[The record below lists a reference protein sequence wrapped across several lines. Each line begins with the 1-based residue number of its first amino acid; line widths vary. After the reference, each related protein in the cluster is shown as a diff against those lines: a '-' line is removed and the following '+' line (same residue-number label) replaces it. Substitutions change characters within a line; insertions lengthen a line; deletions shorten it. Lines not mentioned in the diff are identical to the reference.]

1 MALRLVSGPEGQ
13 CHARSG
19 QVRVRLAFTIVS
31 HLKGRAHWQAVGH
44 RFIRQQLADSS
55 LSTPAFCILAS
66 HTGIQVRRRSAPSLP
81 FSVPGATVRAAA
93 GHCKIKVSNHPPRS
107 GPDYPRAHMW
117 GPPGSQGLRRLQ
129 GHIEARAGLGSCL
142 RGSTARALFHGNCQ
156 CVVAHPG
163 RHLTSC
169 AKGSPKS
176 APQTQRRC
184 LFLVA
189 TSSLHI
195 ENIHIRSNTR
205 TEPEAHKKCP
215 HDPICVSCKVK

>member
-1 MALRLVSGPEGQ
+1 MPARFSSHSVALRLVSGPEGQ

-117 GPPGSQGLRRLQ
+117 GPPGSQGLRRL
-129 GHIEARAGLGSCL
+129 GTLRPALDSEAACVGALHVRSFMAIASASWHIPAGISLRARKA
-142 RGSTARALFHGNCQ
+142 AR
-156 CVVAHPG
+156 
-163 RHLTSC
+163 S
-169 AKGSPKS
+169 
-176 APQTQRRC
+176 QR
-184 LFLVA
+184 LK
-189 TSSLHI
+189 
-195 ENIHIRSNTR
+195 
-205 TEPEAHKKCP
+205 HK
-215 HDPICVSCKVK
+215 DAAFS